1 MALRSV
7 NDADV
12 ANKRVVMRVDFN
24 VPLNKSTGVI
34 TDDSRIRASLPTI
47 HLLLDRGA
55 SIVLMSHLGR
65 PKGQVVESMRLEP
78 VANHLEELLGRPVTY
93 VRDVVGEEASD
104 VTASMEPGTVVLLDN
119 LRFDAREEQ
128 NDHDFAAKLASF
140 GDVYVDDAFG
150 AAHRAHASTEA
161 VARMLPSYAGLL
173 MEAEIEAL
181 SKVLENPDRPFMA
194 VLGGAKVS
202 DKIGVIERLLQIV
215 DGIAL
220 GGGMANTFLLARG
233 LEVGESLA
241 EPDQAETARR
251 LIQQAE
257 ENGIAL
263 LMPIDVKVAPSLD
276 DRAQVVDVDAIPSE
290 MAVFDVG
297 PKTVEQYG
305 DRLAAARTIF
315 WNGPMGVFEKPEF
328 AKGTLGVAEAVAV
341 SPAFSVVGGGDS
353 LAAIEAA
360 GVSDQISHLSTGG
373 GASLEFLEGKV
384 LPGVAVLTD

>member
-104 VTASMEPGTVVLLDN
+104 VTASMEPGTAVLLDN